1 MVLNSLKDLVLQIDG
16 LILCPSRRMFTFLIA
31 LNILYL
37 QSHNEY
43 KDSDRWRWSAL
54 INIKEVV

>member
-16 LILCPSRRMFTFLIA
+16 LILRPSRRMFISLIA
-31 LNILYL
+31 LNIVYL
-37 QSHNEY
+37 QRHNEY

-54 INIKEVV
+54 ININEVV